1 MNERVNSKNLKMS
14 KMVLQFAGDYIEM
27 GETTEERQNYLNSA
41 CSAWNIALLPLKKR
55 NKAIKKYLKAYKRY
69 NTDVDEEDCKDMQ
82 ENLEKL
88 IAEKDR
94 LFPDEN
100 RRIFGSEIQVKGG
113 KEQYTVLFA
122 TTKK

>member
-1 MNERVNSKNLKMS
+1 
-14 KMVLQFAGDYIEM
+14 MVLQFAGDYIGM

-41 CSAWNIALLPLKKR
+41 CSAWNIALLPLKNR

-69 NTDVDEEDCKDMQ
+69 NPYIDDEDCKAMQ

-88 IAEKDR
+88 IAEKER
-94 LFPDEN
+94 LLPDES
-100 RRIFGSEIQVKGG
+100 RRILGGKIQVKSGQ
-113 KEQYTVLFA
+113 EHVTVLFA

>member
-1 MNERVNSKNLKMS
+1 MKNKNLKMS
-14 KMVLQFAGDYIEM
+14 EMVLQFAGDYIEM

-41 CSAWNIALLPLKKR
+41 CSAWNIALLPVKKR

-69 NTDVDEEDCKDMQ
+69 NTDVDDEDCKDMQ

-94 LFPDEN
+94 LFPDED
-100 RRIFGSEIQVKGG
+100 RKIFGGEIQVKGG
-113 KEQYTVLFA
+113 EEHYTILFA
-122 TTKK
+122 KTKT